1 MNATII
7 IKLIPTEEIVTVIPL
22 LQKLNNSIP
31 APTLHARLNEMVGQG
46 YKCVGLYADDQLIGI
61 CGLWILT
68 KYYVGKHIEPDN
80 MIILDD
86 WRSQGL
92 GKRLMAWV
100 YDYAKSQGCVASE
113 LNCYL
118 ANTRAQAFW
127 ENEGYQKIAY
137 HYKRPIEY

>member
-1 MNATII
+1 M
-7 IKLIPTEEIVTVIPL
+7 
-22 LQKLNNSIP
+22 
-31 APTLHARLNEMVGQG
+31 
-46 YKCVGLYADDQLIGI
+46 YADDQLIGI
-61 CGLWILT
+61 CGLWVLT

-86 WRSQGL
+86 WRSKGL

-118 ANTRAQAFW
+118 ANPRAQAFW
-127 ENEGYQKIAY
+127 ESEGYQKIAY
-137 HYKRPIEY
+137 HYKRSID